1 MAQVS
6 SSPLESESSIS
17 AEAYDRWL
25 REKVA
30 QSLADPRPSIAHE
43 DAVAAMRSVLASTD
57 RSGGDR

>member
-6 SSPLESESSIS
+6 SKPFESGSSIS

-30 QSLADPRPSIAHE
+30 RSLADPRPSIAHE
-43 DAVAAMRSVLASTD
+43 DAVAAMRSVLTSTD

>member
-1 MAQVS
+1 MTRVS
-6 SSPLESESSIS
+6 SKPLESESPIS

-30 QSLADPRPSIAHE
+30 RSLADPRPSIAHE
-43 DAVAAMRSVLASTD
+43 DAIAAMRLVVSSID

>member
-6 SSPLESESSIS
+6 SKPSESEPAIS
-17 AEAYDRWL
+17 AQAYDRWL

-30 QSLADPRPSIAHE
+30 RSLADPRPSIAHE
-43 DAVAAMRSVLASTD
+43 EAVAAMKAALAAID

>member
-1 MAQVS
+1 MPQIAPKPS
-6 SSPLESESSIS
+6 ESESSIS

-30 QSLADPRPSIAHE
+30 RSLADPRPSVQHD
-43 DAVAAMRSVLASTD
+43 DAVAAMRLVLDSAD

>member
-1 MAQVS
+1 MVQVS
-6 SSPLESESSIS
+6 PKRLDSEGSIL

-30 QSLADPRPSIAHE
+30 RSLEDPRASIEHE
-43 DAVAAMRSVLASTD
+43 DAVAAMRSVLASAD

>member
-6 SSPLESESSIS
+6 PKPLESESSIS

-30 QSLADPRPSIAHE
+30 RSLADPRPSIAHA
-43 DAVAAMRSVLASTD
+43 DAVAAIRLVLGSAG